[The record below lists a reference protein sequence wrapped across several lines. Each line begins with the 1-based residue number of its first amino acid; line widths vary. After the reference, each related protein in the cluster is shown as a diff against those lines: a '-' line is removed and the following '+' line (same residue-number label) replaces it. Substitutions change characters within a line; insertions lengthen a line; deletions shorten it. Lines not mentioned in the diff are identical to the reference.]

1 MKDVNINNNLKP
13 ENSNLEYK
21 ESKNSLPK
29 DFWKTYS
36 AFANTKGGLV
46 VLGVSERDNN
56 FYLSGVNDSSK
67 ILKDLHTTLHNQ

>member
-46 VLGVSERDNN
+46 VLGVSER
-56 FYLSGVNDSSK
+56 
-67 ILKDLHTTLHNQ
+67 